1 MIIGKEDWIIKLG
14 PFTRVNTAETRKQ
27 SSEGA
32 IRKIMEDSVELMKK
46 AKVLIPEL
54 AKDSACASGGDP
66 EVKEEHVKPQV
77 YTYQVYTYQV
87 ADKKWFSLATSGSFG
102 IKLTCKG

>member
-14 PFTRVNTAETRKQ
+14 PFTRVNTGETRKQ

-32 IRKIMEDSVELMKK
+32 VRKIMEDSVELMKK

-77 YTYQVYTYQV
+77 YTYQV